1 MEIILI
7 LIAAVVIFDL
17 IAQRWGYDSRDGFA
31 SCEWTRRQAWPYENR
46 EQA

>member
-7 LIAAVVIFDL
+7 FIAALVVFDL
-17 IAQRWGYDSRDGFA
+17 LAQRWGYDSRDGFA
-31 SCEWTRRQAWPYENR
+31 SCEWTRRQSWLYEND